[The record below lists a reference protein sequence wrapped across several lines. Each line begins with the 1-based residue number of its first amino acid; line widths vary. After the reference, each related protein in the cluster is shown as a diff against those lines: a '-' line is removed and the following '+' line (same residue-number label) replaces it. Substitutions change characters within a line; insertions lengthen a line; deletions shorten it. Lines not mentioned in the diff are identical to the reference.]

1 MALSPSRS
9 KYRKSQ
15 RGRVRG
21 MAKRGNTLAFGDY
34 GIQSLERAWI
44 SASQIE
50 ACRVA
55 INRNLKRKGKVW
67 VRIFPHKPVSKKPA
81 ETRMGKGKG
90 PTDRFVAI
98 VKPGTVLFE
107 VSGANLAA
115 ARQSLSLA
123 DGKLPVRCRFLQR
136 EEQ

>member
-1 MALSPSRS
+1 MALTPSRT

-21 MAKRGNTLAFGDY
+21 MAKRGSTLAFGDY
-34 GIQSLERAWI
+34 GIQSLDRAWI
-44 SASQIE
+44 TAEQIE

-55 INRNLKRKGKVW
+55 INRHLKRKGKVW
-67 VRIFPHKPVSKKPA
+67 IRIFPHKPISKKPA

-90 PTDRFVAI
+90 ATDHWVAV

-107 VSGANLAA
+107 VSGASLSA
-115 ARQSLSLA
+115 ARDSLSLA

-136 EEQ
+136 EEF

>member
-1 MALSPSRS
+1 MSLSPSRS

-34 GIQSLERAWI
+34 GIQSLDRAWI

-67 VRIFPHKPVSKKPA
+67 IRIFPHKPVSKKPA

-90 PTDRFVAI
+90 ATDRFVAI

-107 VSGANLAA
+107 VSGANLAI

-123 DGKLPVRCRFLQR
+123 DCKLPIRCRFLQR